1 MSRERISTLDIRE
14 MIRRLRKRQPNR
26 AIARDLGIDRGTVGK
41 YHGWAER
48 EGFLAGEKLPAP
60 GLINERLAAMEQ
72 PKFPGPKSIVEP
84 YRDFVKQK
92 RKEGVEIRALHVLL
106 KEKGFKGGYSS
117 VRRFV
122 SRLEDQKPEVFVRV
136 ETSPGEE
143 AQVDFG
149 YAGMMFD
156 EKSLRMRKAWV
167 FVMTLSWSRHMY
179 AELVF
184 DQKVETWIELHVR
197 AFEFFGGA
205 VKRVV
210 LDNLKAGIIKAVVHD
225 AEPQRSYRDLAEH
238 YGFLISPCRPRT
250 PQHKGKVESG
260 VRYVKRNALAGR
272 EFRSLQKANR
282 HLERWVLETAGR
294 RDHGTTH
301 EEPLERFERER
312 EMLISLPHSRFET
325 AVWKKAKVHSDCH
338 VVFDYSFYSA
348 PHRFVGEKL
357 WLKATAQRVELYREY
372 ERIASHS
379 RAERRGKWVT
389 NFDHLPPEK
398 VAGLFPE
405 PLEIRAKAN
414 EIGPSTAELIDRLLG
429 ERPMDRVRS
438 AQGILKL
445 SKRFG
450 PKRLERACKRALAFD
465 ELRYATIKS
474 ILHKGLDA
482 EPLEES
488 HLAPGPLPK
497 TAIFARPISNL
508 TNWN

>member
-1 MSRERISTLDIRE
+1 MPGDRKSTLDIRE
-14 MIRRLRKRQPNR
+14 IIRRLREDQSERD
-26 AIARDLGIDRGTVGK
+26 IARDLDISRNTVGK
-41 YHGWAER
+41 YRHWARR
-48 EGFLAGEKLPAP
+48 EGLLKG
-60 GLINERLAAMEQ
+60 ERLPDLSVIQRCLATMETSQ
-72 PKFPGPKSIVEP
+72 FPGPPSSVEP
-84 YRDFVKQK
+84 YRDFVKEK
-92 RKEGVEIRALHVLL
+92 RQEGVEIQALHALL

-122 SRLEDQKPEVFVRV
+122 SRLEDKKPEVFVRV
-136 ETSPGEE
+136 ETQPGEE
-143 AQVDFG
+143 CQVDFG
-149 YAGMMFD
+149 YAGMMRD
-156 EKSLRMRKAWV
+156 EKTLHMRKAWV

-272 EFRSLQKANR
+272 EFRSLQEANR
-282 HLERWVLETAGR
+282 HLERWLLETAGR

-301 EEPLERFERER
+301 EQPLKRFEKER
-312 EMLISLPHSRFET
+312 GTLISLPHSRFET
-325 AVWKKAKVHSDCH
+325 AVWKKAKVHPDCH
-338 VVFDYSFYSA
+338 AVFDYSFYSA
-348 PHRFVGEKL
+348 PHRLVGEKL
-357 WLKATAQRVELYREY
+357 WLKATSRRVELYREY
-372 ERIASHS
+372 ERITSHS

-398 VAGLFPE
+398 VAGLFPQ